1 MPEAYDGDPASARR
15 KFERDKRDL
24 HQLGLTLAYD
34 AARNLYAPP
43 VDSLRRRRLQLSGA
57 EAAICRLALAL
68 AAADPRSPLQ
78 ADAAG
83 CLARL
88 ARAIAPGPA
97 APPPPV
103 HLHHPTRDVEPDLP
117 DQLRRLGTAIRRR
130 LPVRFTYRREGGG
143 PRRAREV
150 EPWGLYARQ
159 GRWYVV
165 GWDKGRVAQRTFRI
179 VRMRQLQVEGL
190 PDGAPRFE
198 RDPAF
203 DLAATAA
210 RPPWDWNVH
219 APVEAVLRVGAE
231 VADSV
236 VRGLGGDARYEGG
249 VVRRTVT
256 NANALLV
263 FAVERLP
270 RVHPIAPAPLAE
282 HWESRLKRI
291 AERHP

>member
-1 MPEAYDGDPASARR
+1 MPEAYEGDAASARR

-24 HQLGLTLAYD
+24 NELGCSLAYD
-34 AARNLYAPP
+34 AVRNLYAPP
-43 VDSLRRRRLQLSGA
+43 VHALRRRRLQVSGA

-68 AAADPRSPLQ
+68 AAADPGSPLQ

-88 ARAIAPGPA
+88 ARVIAPGPETPA
-97 APPPPV
+97 PPV
-103 HLHHPTRDVEPDLP
+103 HLHHPTRDLEPELPDL
-117 DQLRRLGTAIRRR
+117 LRRLGTAIRRR
-130 LPVRFTYRREGGG
+130 LPIQFTYQRESGG
-143 PRRAREV
+143 PRRGREV

-165 GWDKGRVAQRTFRI
+165 GWDKGREAQRTFRI

-198 RDPAF
+198 RNPAF

-210 RPPWDWNVH
+210 RPPWDWNIH
-219 APVEAVLRVGAE
+219 APVEAVLRVGVE
-231 VADSV
+231 VAASV
-236 VRGLGGDARYEGG
+236 VRGLGGDASFDGT

-256 NANALLV
+256 NAAALLP

-270 RVHPIAPAPLAE
+270 RVHPVAPAGLAAE
-282 HWESRLKRI
+282 WAGRLD
-291 AERHP
+291 AAAGRHA